1 MSLDLIFFGLV
12 GVFAVIGFFT
22 GFWMQVMRLGAL
34 VLAYLL
40 AGVIGKPLGPSLGG
54 WLGVP
59 SLVGSLIGT
68 GLAFILLY
76 AILSTVGYVFLRRW
90 ERKRVKDDEDKPR
103 RRTWERAAGAALGGA
118 KVFLVLYLVLCVAVL
133 AEKPVS
139 QVLGRRSRVLS
150 ESAMAG
156 FARNHNMLSGLHLPV
171 VGDMA
176 NLGKI
181 ASDPKI
187 HERVARDPN
196 MQKVLAHPKIQR
208 LLDDPG
214 LVSAAR
220 RNDIASILSNPR
232 LNAALEDPEVR
243 KLLSEIDLSTG
254 ELK

>member
-12 GVFAVIGFFT
+12 GLFALIGFFT

-54 WLGVP
+54 ALGVP

-76 AILSTVGYVFLRRW
+76 AILSTGGYVFLRRW
-90 ERKRVKDDEDKPR
+90 ERKRMKDDEDKPM

-133 AEKPVS
+133 AEKP
-139 QVLGRRSRVLS
+139 LSRVLGHRS
-150 ESAMAG
+150 RALSDSIMAG

-171 VGDMA
+171 VGEMA

-181 ASDPKI
+181 ASDPRI
-187 HERVARDPN
+187 HERLARDPK
-196 MQKVLAHPKIQR
+196 MQQILAHPKIR
-208 LLDDPG
+208 SLMNDPG
-214 LVSAAR
+214 LVSAAQ
-220 RNDIASILSNPR
+220 RNDIASILANPR

-243 KLLSEIDLSTG
+243 ELLSQIDLSG
-254 ELK
+254 GN

>member
-12 GVFAVIGFFT
+12 GVFAIIGFFT

-54 WLGVP
+54 SLGVP

-76 AILSTVGYVFLRRW
+76 AIFSTVGWVLLRRW
-90 ERKRVKDDEDKPR
+90 ERSRMKDEEDKPR

-118 KVFLVLYLVLCVAVL
+118 KVFLVLYLILCVAVL
-133 AEKPVS
+133 AEKPIS
-139 QVLGRRSRVLS
+139 KILGSRSRALN
-150 ESAMAG
+150 ESVMAG
-156 FARNHNMLSGLHLPV
+156 LARDHNMLSGLHLPL

-181 ASDPKI
+181 ATDPKI
-187 HERVARDPN
+187 HERVAKDPK
-196 MQKVLAHPKIQR
+196 MQEILAHPKIRR
-208 LLDDPG
+208 LMADPA
-214 LVSAAR
+214 LVSAAQ
-220 RNDIASILSNPR
+220 RNDIASILANPR

-243 KLLSEIDLSTG
+243 KLLSEVDLSGG
-254 ELK
+254 E

>member
-12 GVFAVIGFFT
+12 GVFAIIGFFT

-54 WLGVP
+54 SLGVP

-76 AILSTVGYVFLRRW
+76 AILSTVGWVFLRRW
-90 ERKRVKDDEDKPR
+90 ERSKKDDEGNPR

-118 KVFLVLYLVLCVAVL
+118 KVFLVLYLILCVAVM
-133 AEKPVS
+133 AQEPISK
-139 QVLGRRSRVLS
+139 VLGSRSRALNDS
-150 ESAMAG
+150 IMAG
-156 FARNHNMLSGLHLPV
+156 FARNHNMLSGLHLPL

-176 NLGKI
+176 NLSKI
-181 ASDPKI
+181 ATDPKF
-187 HERVARDPN
+187 HERVAKDPK
-196 MQKVLAHPKIQR
+196 MQEVLAHPKIKR
-208 LLDDPG
+208 LLADPA
-214 LVSAAR
+214 LVSAAQ
-220 RNDIASILSNPR
+220 RNDIASILANPG

-243 KLLSEIDLSTG
+243 KLLSEVDLSGG
-254 ELK
+254 E

>member
-12 GVFAVIGFFT
+12 GVFALIGFFT

-54 WLGVP
+54 ALGVP

-76 AILSTVGYVFLRRW
+76 AILSTGGYVFLRRW
-90 ERKRVKDDEDKPR
+90 ERKRMKDDEDQPV

-118 KVFLVLYLVLCVAVL
+118 KVFLVLYLVLCMAVL
-133 AEKPVS
+133 AEKP
-139 QVLGRRSRVLS
+139 LSRVLGHRF
-150 ESAMAG
+150 SALSDSIMAG

-181 ASDPKI
+181 ATDPRM
-187 HERVARDPN
+187 HERLARDPN
-196 MQKVLAHPKIQR
+196 MQNILAHPKIKH
-208 LLDDPG
+208 LLDDPA

-220 RNDIASILSNPR
+220 RNDIASILANPR

-243 KLLSEIDLSTG
+243 ELLSKIDLSG
-254 ELK
+254 VE

>member
-12 GVFAVIGFFT
+12 GVFAIIGFFT

-54 WLGVP
+54 SLGVP
-59 SLVGSLIGT
+59 TLVGSLIGT

-76 AILSTVGYVFLRRW
+76 AILSTVGWILLRRW
-90 ERKRVKDDEDKPR
+90 ERKRAKDEEDKPI

-118 KVFLVLYLVLCVAVL
+118 KVFLVLYLILCVAVL
-133 AEKPVS
+133 AEKPLA
-139 QVLGRRSRVLS
+139 QVLGSRSRALNDS
-150 ESAMAG
+150 IMAG
-156 FARNHNMLSGLHLPV
+156 FARNHNMLSGLHLPL

-181 ASDPKI
+181 ATDPKI
-187 HERVARDPN
+187 HERVAKNPK
-196 MQKVLAHPKIQR
+196 MQEILAHPKIRR
-208 LLDDPG
+208 LLNDPA
-214 LVSAAR
+214 LMSAAQ
-220 RNDIASILSNPR
+220 RNDIASILANPR

-243 KLLSEIDLSTG
+243 KLLSEVDLSG
-254 ELK
+254 GD

>member
-12 GVFAVIGFFT
+12 GVFAIIGFFT
-22 GFWMQVMRLGAL
+22 GLWMQVMRLGAL

-54 WLGVP
+54 ALGVP
-59 SLVGSLIGT
+59 FLVGSLIGT
-68 GLAFILLY
+68 GLAFILVY

-90 ERKRVKDDEDKPR
+90 ERKRMKDDEDRLR

-133 AEKPVS
+133 AEKPLFR
-139 QVLGRRSRVLS
+139 VLGHRSRALS
-150 ESAMAG
+150 ESMMAG

-171 VGDMA
+171 VGEMA

-181 ASDPKI
+181 ASDPRI
-187 HERVARDPN
+187 HQRLARDPK
-196 MQKVLAHPKIQR
+196 MQQILAHPKIRR
-208 LLDDPG
+208 LMNDPA

-220 RNDIASILSNPR
+220 RNDIASILANPR

-243 KLLSEIDLSTG
+243 ELLSEIDLSG
-254 ELK
+254 SE